1 MEEMQGY
8 CVIISNYRKNWPR
21 LGIRDPEAS
30 RVLHLPASGAASPK
44 ASSPPA
50 TSTLFKIPP
59 CPVLF
64 IQPIYSMLIKVTFFS
79 HLYTY
84 SVQRRFR
91 INYFSIPR
99 WSSYLYF
106 CCCFF
111 SVFMLKVY
119 TYSTFNWNSKMYSM
133 LLFHAVR
140 PWKRASCF
148 LVGRRNSTWIQ
159 KRWAQRMGDFFSWLI

>member
-1 MEEMQGY
+1 MF
-8 CVIISNYRKNWPR
+8 CCSTSFRSWRRR
-21 LGIRDPEAS
+21 LTMSWQIYWAFSQLKKSELKSALDP
-30 RVLHLPASGAASPK
+30 
-44 ASSPPA
+44 SPPA